1 MPTALLT
8 DFDAPDFTLER
19 TIFKEAGIQLVEAQC
34 KTEDEVIA
42 AARQCKADALLIQY
56 APVTAKVLAALPRVG
71 LCSRIGAGFDT
82 INTADC
88 QAAGV
93 WVANSP
99 DYGVGEVATH
109 ALALALDII
118 RGTTFHTADIRRG
131 QWHYESNGKRRRAR
145 EMALGIVGLGRIGKR
160 MAQISRDIFGQV
172 IAYDPNLIEGDFPV
186 HVQRAKTLNEL
197 FQRAD
202 VVSPHCLLNEQTKGM
217 INADCFNAMKPG
229 SFIVN
234 TSRGAVI
241 NIEDLLAALDN
252 GQLFAAGLDV
262 LPNEPALPNDPL
274 CLHPKVVLTPHS
286 AFYSVESEIE
296 LRSKAARNIVDWVAT
311 GRPTY
316 PVVIGNKQPMQTL

>member
-19 TIFKEAGIQLVEAQC
+19 DIFKAAGITLVEAQC

-42 AARQCKADALLIQY
+42 AAKQCNADALLIQY
-56 APVTAKVLAALPRVG
+56 APISAKVLAALPRVG

-88 QAAGV
+88 QAASV

-118 RGTTFHTADIRRG
+118 RGTTFHTSDIRQG
-131 QWHYESNGKRRRAR
+131 KWHYESNGKRRRAR
-145 EMALGIVGLGRIGKR
+145 EMTLGIVGLGRIGKR

-186 HVQRAKTLNEL
+186 HVQRVATLKEL
-197 FQRAD
+197 FERAD
-202 VVSPHCLLNEQTKGM
+202 IVSPHCLLSEQTKGM
-217 INADCFNAMKPG
+217 INADCFNAMKPN

-234 TSRGAVI
+234 TARGALI
-241 NIEDLLAALDN
+241 NIADLLVALDN

-274 CLHPKVVLTPHS
+274 CLHPRVVLTPHS

-296 LRSKAARNIVDWVAT
+296 LRSKAARNIVDWVRT

-316 PVVIGNKQPMQTL
+316 PVIVGNKTLASN

>member
-19 TIFKEAGIQLVEAQC
+19 DIFKAAGITLIEAQC

-42 AARQCKADALLIQY
+42 AAKQCNADALLIQY
-56 APVTAKVLAALPRVG
+56 APISAKVLAALPRVG

-118 RGTTFHTADIRRG
+118 RGTTFHTSDIRQG
-131 QWHYESNGKRRRAR
+131 KWHYESNGKRRRAR
-145 EMALGIVGLGRIGKR
+145 EMTLGIVGLGRIGKR

-186 HVQRAKTLNEL
+186 HVQRVKTLKEL
-197 FQRAD
+197 FERAD
-202 VVSPHCLLNEQTKGM
+202 IVSPHCLLNEQTKGM
-217 INADCFNAMKPG
+217 INADCFNAMKPN

-234 TSRGAVI
+234 TARGAII
-241 NIEDLLAALDN
+241 NISDLLTALDN

-274 CLHPKVVLTPHS
+274 CLHPRVVLTPHS

-296 LRSKAARNIVDWVAT
+296 LRSKAARNIVDWVGT

-316 PVVIGNKQPMQTL
+316 PVIVGNKSLGA

>member
-19 TIFKEAGIQLVEAQC
+19 NIFKAAGITLIEAQC

-42 AARQCKADALLIQY
+42 AAKQCSADALLIQY
-56 APVTAKVLAALPRVG
+56 APISTKVLTALPRVG

-118 RGTTFHTADIRRG
+118 RGTTFHTSDIRQG
-131 QWHYESNGKRRRAR
+131 KWHYESNGKRRRAR
-145 EMALGIVGLGRIGKR
+145 EMTLGIVGLGRIGKR

-186 HVQRAKTLNEL
+186 HVQRVKTLKEL
-197 FQRAD
+197 FERAD
-202 VVSPHCLLNEQTKGM
+202 IVSPHCLLNEQTRGM
-217 INADCFNAMKPG
+217 INADCFNAMKPN

-234 TSRGAVI
+234 TARGAII
-241 NIEDLLAALDN
+241 NIPDLLTALDN

-274 CLHPKVVLTPHS
+274 CLHPRVVLTPHS

-296 LRSKAARNIVDWVAT
+296 LRSKAAKNIVDWFST

-316 PVVIGNKQPMQTL
+316 PVIVGNKTMLAA

>member
-1 MPTALLT
+1 MPTILLT

-19 TIFKEAGIQLVEAQC
+19 DIFNQAGITLVEAQC

-42 AARQCKADALLIQY
+42 AAKQCNADALLIQY
-56 APVTAKVLAALPRVG
+56 APISAKVLAALPRVG

-118 RGTTFHTADIRRG
+118 RGTTFHTSDIRQG
-131 QWHYESNGKRRRAR
+131 KWHYESNGKRRRAR
-145 EMALGIVGLGRIGKR
+145 EMTLGIVGLGRIGKR

-186 HVQRAKTLNEL
+186 HVQRVKTLREL
-197 FQRAD
+197 FERAD
-202 VVSPHCLLNEQTKGM
+202 IVSPHCLLNEQTKGL
-217 INADCFNAMKPG
+217 INADCFNAMKPN

-234 TSRGAVI
+234 TARGAII
-241 NIEDLLAALDN
+241 NIPDLLVALDN

-274 CLHPKVVLTPHS
+274 CLHPRVVLTPHS
-286 AFYSVESEIE
+286 AFYSVESEVE
-296 LRSKAARNIVDWVAT
+296 LRSKAAKNIVDWVRT

-316 PVVIGNKQPMQTL
+316 PVIVGSKTMLAA

>member
-1 MPTALLT
+1 MPTTLLT

-19 TIFKEAGIQLVEAQC
+19 DIFKAAGITLVEAQC

-42 AARQCKADALLIQY
+42 AAKQCKADALLIQY
-56 APVTAKVLAALPRVG
+56 APISAKVLAALPRVG

-118 RGTTFHTADIRRG
+118 RGITFHTSDIRQG
-131 QWHYESNGKRRRAR
+131 KWHYESNGKRRRAR
-145 EMALGIVGLGRIGKR
+145 EMTLGIIGLGRIGKR

-186 HVQRAKTLNEL
+186 HVQRVKTLREL
-197 FQRAD
+197 FERAD
-202 VVSPHCLLNEQTKGM
+202 IVSPHCLLNEQTKGM
-217 INADCFNAMKPG
+217 INADCFNAMKPN

-234 TSRGAVI
+234 TARGAII
-241 NIEDLLAALDN
+241 NIPDLLVALDN

-274 CLHPKVVLTPHS
+274 CLHPRVVLTPHS

-296 LRSKAARNIVDWVAT
+296 LRSKAAKNIVDWVRT

-316 PVVIGNKQPMQTL
+316 PVIVGSKTMLAA

>member
-19 TIFKEAGIQLVEAQC
+19 NIFKAAGITLIEAQC

-42 AARQCKADALLIQY
+42 AAKQCNADALLIQY
-56 APVTAKVLAALPRVG
+56 APISTKVLTALPRVG

-118 RGTTFHTADIRRG
+118 RGTTFHTSDIRQG
-131 QWHYESNGKRRRAR
+131 KWHYESNGKRRRAR
-145 EMALGIVGLGRIGKR
+145 EMTLGIVGLGRIGKR

-186 HVQRAKTLNEL
+186 HVQRVKTLQEL
-197 FQRAD
+197 FERAD
-202 VVSPHCLLNEQTKGM
+202 IVSPHCLLNEQTKGM
-217 INADCFNAMKPG
+217 INADCFNAMKPN

-234 TSRGAVI
+234 TARGAII
-241 NIEDLLAALDN
+241 NIADLLTALDN

-274 CLHPKVVLTPHS
+274 CLHPRVVLTPHS

-296 LRSKAARNIVDWVAT
+296 LRSKAARNIVDWVST

-316 PVVIGNKQPMQTL
+316 PVIVGNKSLLT

>member
-19 TIFKEAGIQLVEAQC
+19 TIFKQAGITLVEAQC

-42 AARQCKADALLIQY
+42 AAKQCNADALLIQY
-56 APVTAKVLAALPRVG
+56 APVSSKVLAALPRLG
-71 LCSRIGAGFDT
+71 LCSRIGAGYDT
-82 INTADC
+82 INIADC

-118 RGTTFHTADIRRG
+118 RGTTFHTSDIRQG
-131 QWHYESNGKRRRAR
+131 KWHYESNGKRRRAR
-145 EMALGIVGLGRIGKR
+145 EMTLGIVGLGRIGKR
-160 MAQISRDIFGQV
+160 MAQISRDIFGNV

-186 HVQRAKTLNEL
+186 HVQRAKSLTEL
-197 FQRAD
+197 FERAD
-202 VVSPHCLLNEQTKGM
+202 IVSPHCLLNEQTKGM
-217 INADCFNAMKPG
+217 INAACFNAMKPN

-234 TSRGAVI
+234 TARGAII
-241 NIEDLLAALDN
+241 NVDDLLVALDN

-274 CLHPKVVLTPHS
+274 CLHPRVVLTPHS

-296 LRSKAARNIVDWVAT
+296 LRSKAARNIVDWVGT

-316 PVVIGNKQPMQTL
+316 PVIAGTRTLAP